1 MNWRSRRGR
10 WHHWVRGRRTQGRA
24 QVIRA
29 SSSAALVIALG
40 AALWAGTAAAKMP
53 PPTPEE
59 QAAAQQRRA
68 QEQAQLER
76 EKAALERVQDQVVA
90 RYRREQPNASAPDGG
105 GRTED
110 KNMPYRARELPGSAG
125 PHGSDKQSAE
135 AHSAPA
141 K

>member
-1 MNWRSRRGR
+1 MNWKSWRGR
-10 WHHWVRGRRTQGRA
+10 WHHWARGLRTQGRA
-24 QVIRA
+24 QVTRA
-29 SSSAALVIALG
+29 SSTALVIVLG
-40 AALWAGTAAAKMP
+40 AAIWAGSAPAKMP

-59 QAAAQQRRA
+59 QAAAQQRRT

-125 PHGSDKQSAE
+125 PHGGDKQSAE

>member
-1 MNWRSRRGR
+1 M
-10 WHHWVRGRRTQGRA
+10 
-24 QVIRA
+24 IRA
-29 SSSAALVIALG
+29 LSTALAI
-40 AALWAGTAAAKMP
+40 ALWAGTAAATLP

-59 QAAAQQRRA
+59 QAAAREKRA
-68 QEQAQLER
+68 QEEAQLAR

-90 RYRREQPNASAPDGG
+90 RYRREHPNAPPPDGG
-105 GRTED
+105 GRVAD

-125 PHGSDKQSAE
+125 PHGGDKQSAE

>member
-1 MNWRSRRGR
+1 M
-10 WHHWVRGRRTQGRA
+10 TRA
-24 QVIRA
+24 LSGVLAIA
-29 SSSAALVIALG
+29 VCAALG
-40 AALWAGTAAAKMP
+40 AGTAQAKMP

-59 QAAAQQRRA
+59 QAAAEQKKA

-76 EKAALERVQDQVVA
+76 EKAALERAQDQVVA
-90 RYRREQPNASAPDGG
+90 RYRREQPNASARDGG

-110 KNMPYRARELPGSAG
+110 KNMPYRTREVAPAG
-125 PHGSDKQSAE
+125 PHGGDKQSAE